1 MEEKD
6 LTKKVLAK
14 VAKELNKVMEL
25 EPEIQFDHKRTNDK
39 IKKDLIEAGAELN
52 ENDEISDESK
62 EILETLGV
70 KLPFE
75 KKDSGQEEGAGKPS
89 VKKAG
94 GKNEPGIIASIL
106 EFISASKG
114 IQIPEIHKKLIARF
128 ADHRNPDAMMKTIKA
143 QIAGKKRPC
152 RMEKEKKVTFNIVDG
167 KYSVKK

>member
-52 ENDEISDESK
+52 ENDEISGESK
-62 EILETLGV
+62 EALEALGV
-70 KLPFE
+70 KLPWDKKEVE
-75 KKDSGQEEGAGKPS
+75 KEKEKEKPPI
-89 VKKAG
+89 KKAG

-106 EFISASKG
+106 EFISASEG
-114 IQIPEIHKKLIARF
+114 IQISKIHEKLIARF
-128 ADHRNPDAMMKTIKA
+128 ADRDSKAMLKTIKA
-143 QIAGKKRPC
+143 QIGGKKRPC
-152 RMEKEKKVTFNIVDG
+152 RMEREKKVTFNIVDG